1 MNTGDLVLFR
11 GRGFIPWIIRV
22 WTRSAYDHCGV
33 LWIVEGVPMVIEARY
48 FGGVSCHALANRQAD
63 SPFVMPSGRTLNVPL
78 ALAHLGDW
86 YSIKNAVGA
95 GMGFNLDHA
104 GWECAQFAAFILG
117 MDLSK
122 GWTPQRLG
130 EAFTG

>member
-1 MNTGDLVLFR
+1 MNTGDLVMFR
-11 GRGFIPWIIRV
+11 GSGFTPWVIRT
-22 WTRSAYDHCGV
+22 WTRSAFDHCGV
-33 LWIVEGVPMVIEARY
+33 LWIAEGVPMVMEARY

-63 SPFVMPSGRTLNVPL
+63 SPFIMPTGRTLNVPM
-78 ALAHLGDW
+78 ALSHLGDW
-86 YSIKNAVGA
+86 YSVRNALDA
-95 GMGFNLDHA
+95 GLGFNLDHA

-122 GWTPQRLG
+122 GWTPQSLG